1 MANKKKNK
9 FDINAY
15 MIFGLAAY
23 LTVSAIIFIAL
34 MMYDTGTSSELSKQ
48 NVVATILQA
57 TLAAAALFG
66 VSIAVLFVAKNT
78 DKNAE
83 RQASAHELVAET
95 ASLDRVEKYLIEV
108 MTPLLN
114 IKNNIDDI
122 FVFANKQRHYVKN
135 YFALDCEE
143 IGVVQWMTQAYWNT
157 DSSKGLAG
165 LLSEDK
171 EFYNVQYL
179 YSILAGNKDFLFG
192 INRVSL
198 LNAGLKQYL
207 ENPLLFSEAKGKSGN
222 AVCMLYE
229 YLQINKE
236 DENHFFEIINSGGL
250 SIEILTSKVKNSDFI
265 NLCFVVIAWYCN
277 KCVNSRIGTV
287 LESLL
292 RLQVNEEFAKVVAP
306 NEYKNSDLLYWREIN
321 KNEKGPQVASP
332 IKEDHTKESDGLGI
346 HSFDDD
352 TDRLI
357 YNETKEMYEK
367 AISEGFKGVWDNW
380 YLVKDVEKINFI
392 IAKIYF
398 ESAHDIAL
406 EDYLRGVT
414 IRTRELYTAITGSL
428 KMVSESLIPMSY
440 VLSNLKSLGNP
451 YNKDVWYLG
460 YIDKCIS
467 QAEKVE
473 KFMNINEV
481 STLLIKIKEGAIADL
496 DDGEFLFIIL
506 SMIKVIPYVSSDVVK
521 PLANIEK
528 KILSDS
534 ATKDEISSPLIK
546 ALRLDASQLVQE
558 TNDLHKRKLKY
569 LKKVINPSIFSMS
582 RDFWLLQKF
591 RSKLLS
597 IDI

>member
-1 MANKKKNK
+1 MQFAKGIKMANQKRNK

-15 MIFGLAAY
+15 MIFGLTAY

-95 ASLDRVEKYLIEV
+95 ASLDRVEKYLLEA

-306 NEYKNSDLLYWREIN
+306 NEYRIQICYIG
-321 KNEKGPQVASP
+321 EK
-332 IKEDHTKESDGLGI
+332 L
-346 HSFDDD
+346 
-352 TDRLI
+352 
-357 YNETKEMYEK
+357 
-367 AISEGFKGVWDNW
+367 
-380 YLVKDVEKINFI
+380 
-392 IAKIYF
+392 
-398 ESAHDIAL
+398 
-406 EDYLRGVT
+406 
-414 IRTRELYTAITGSL
+414 
-428 KMVSESLIPMSY
+428 
-440 VLSNLKSLGNP
+440 
-451 YNKDVWYLG
+451 
-460 YIDKCIS
+460 
-467 QAEKVE
+467 
-473 KFMNINEV
+473 
-481 STLLIKIKEGAIADL
+481 
-496 DDGEFLFIIL
+496 
-506 SMIKVIPYVSSDVVK
+506 
-521 PLANIEK
+521 
-528 KILSDS
+528 
-534 ATKDEISSPLIK
+534 
-546 ALRLDASQLVQE
+546 
-558 TNDLHKRKLKY
+558 
-569 LKKVINPSIFSMS
+569 
-582 RDFWLLQKF
+582 
-591 RSKLLS
+591 
-597 IDI
+597 